1 MDDPSKQR
9 EKRIKTIK
17 TCAILLI
24 GYGCFACLF
33 FGLNALDIIN
43 IFDVEGYELNRLVEL
58 SSIGTC
64 IFGIFTGIY
73 CLYKIESPEWY
84 GRLSTLFFCAVI
96 LNMFIIVGYGAS
108 YGSYIMIAVI
118 FGEILLECI
127 CATVLNKIKKDD
139 SKLS

>member
-1 MDDPSKQR
+1 MDDPAKQK

-17 TCAILLI
+17 SCSIILI
-24 GYGCFACLF
+24 AYGCFALVF
-33 FGLNALDIIN
+33 FALSYFDFIN
-43 IFDVEGYELNRLVEL
+43 IFDVEGYEMNRLVEL

-64 IFGIFTGIY
+64 VFGIIVGIY
-73 CLYKIESPEWY
+73 CLYKIETPEWY

-108 YGSYIMIAVI
+108 AGSYIMITVI

-127 CATVLNKIKKDD
+127 CATMLNKLKKE
-139 SKLS
+139 

>member
-1 MDDPSKQR
+1 MDDPAKR
-9 EKRIKTIK
+9 KEKRIKTLK
-17 TCAILLI
+17 SCSILLI
-24 GYGCFACLF
+24 GYGCFALLF
-33 FGLNALDIIN
+33 FILNALDIIS
-43 IFDVEGYELNRLVEL
+43 IFDVEGYELNRMVEL

-64 IFGIFTGIY
+64 AFGILTGAY
-73 CLYKIESPEWY
+73 CLYKIETPEWY

-127 CATVLNKIKKDD
+127 CATMLNKLKKE
-139 SKLS
+139 